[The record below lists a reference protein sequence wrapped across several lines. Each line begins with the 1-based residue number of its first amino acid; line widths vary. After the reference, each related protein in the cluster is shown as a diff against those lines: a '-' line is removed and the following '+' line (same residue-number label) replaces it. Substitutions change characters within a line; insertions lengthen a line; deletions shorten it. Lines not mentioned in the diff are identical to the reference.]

1 MDNAPAHRQNRLP
14 DGRPPVRA
22 LAHLAKILSLEC
34 FKGSKNAPRALLSDK
49 ACFRD
54 RYFEILAYLLTVLA
68 ETLRSSAMVLCGYPA
83 AFMLWMASQSSQ
95 LVRLVPAGLPPPLD
109 TFPPLAPRCACTW
122 LNPAGVN
129 RFHTQRAM
137 LLAVA
142 LISLW
147 GGTAEFGKNRT
158 LS

>member
-1 MDNAPAHRQNRLP
+1 MRRHRAVDNAPAHRQNRLP

-95 LVRLVPAGLPPPLD
+95 LVRLVGVVCGRGRNPTLRLWPTIFSGKID
-109 TFPPLAPRCACTW
+109 VFPGDR
-122 LNPAGVN
+122 
-129 RFHTQRAM
+129 RSR
-137 LLAVA
+137 
-142 LISLW
+142 LISSM
-147 GGTAEFGKNRT
+147 TSVAPA
-158 LS
+158 